1 MASSLN
7 TTWHLVSLM
16 SDFSFWFSSI
26 SSCTS
31 ILALMSAFSMLNFL
45 SSSGVGGMSGI
56 MLSETS
62 VVIKEEWA
70 TFLRWLS
77 GVLVNCV
84 DFSFGSSST
93 LSSTLSSGRSS

>member
-1 MASSLN
+1 
-7 TTWHLVSLM
+7 
-16 SDFSFWFSSI
+16 
-26 SSCTS
+26 
-31 ILALMSAFSMLNFL
+31 
-45 SSSGVGGMSGI
+45 